1 MALANDVLI
10 PVSVNEDKNEDAD
23 CIASKIATVLIDA
36 FKVREGREPN
46 NEEMEDLFNEIT
58 EERVQDLLNGV
69 NRDVINDSDGDC
81 SPDEEGDSVSDE
93 EVPGVLDAERKVALF
108 DEEIVQSSN
117 SANEENLEENLLQAV
132 KKRKLSED
140 ESKSSTI

>member
-46 NEEMEDLFNEIT
+46 NEEMEDLLQKREFRIF
-58 EERVQDLLNGV
+58 LM
-69 NRDVINDSDGDC
+69 
-81 SPDEEGDSVSDE
+81 
-93 EVPGVLDAERKVALF
+93 AL
-108 DEEIVQSSN
+108 IVMLSMTPMETVRLMKRGTQF
-117 SANEENLEENLLQAV
+117 LT
-132 KKRKLSED
+132 KKSLVF
-140 ESKSSTI
+140 